1 MTPAAKV
8 IYTYIYICYATVR
21 SLARADLRHAPL
33 LYVLWHL
40 YTHTSCYSTVRS
52 LAHRRA
58 IFYLPTQTRAGVGLG
73 GATTFTC
80 ARTGHATLKMC

>member
-1 MTPAAKV
+1 MLRYCPFSCTCRL
-8 IYTYIYICYATVR
+8 TSCSATVR
-21 SLARADLRHAPL
+21 SLALVH
-33 LYVLWHL
+33 
-40 YTHTSCYSTVRS
+40 THTSCYSTVRS

-58 IFYLPTQTRAGVGLG
+58 IFYLPTQTRIGVGLG